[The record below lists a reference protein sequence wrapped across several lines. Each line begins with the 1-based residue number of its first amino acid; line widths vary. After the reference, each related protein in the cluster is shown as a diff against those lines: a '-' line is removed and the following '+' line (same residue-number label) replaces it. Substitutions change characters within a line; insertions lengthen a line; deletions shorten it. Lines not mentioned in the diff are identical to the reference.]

1 MCEYLV
7 NEGVYVNVVPL
18 PGRVKGLIKAVP
30 DGELILINEYLSEK
44 AKAEALAHELAHLV
58 RDDLFSDKS
67 IEEVEYGKSEEA

>member
-44 AKAEALAHELAHLV
+44 AKQEALAHELRHLS
-58 RDDLFSDKS
+58 RDDLYNGQPVQ
-67 IEEVEYGKSEEA
+67 EVEKS

>member
-7 NEGVYVNVVPL
+7 NADVYVSVVPL

-44 AKAEALAHELAHLV
+44 AKAEALARELRHLS
-58 RDDLFSDKS
+58 RDDLYNGQPVQ
-67 IEEVEYGKSEEA
+67 EVEKS

>member
-7 NEGVYVNVVPL
+7 KPDVFVNVVPL

-44 AKAEALAHELAHLV
+44 ARAEALEHELRHLS
-58 RDDLFSDKS
+58 RDDLFSDKPVEE
-67 IEEVEYGKSEEA
+67 IEKS

>member
-7 NEGVYVNVVPL
+7 KPDVFVNVVPL

-30 DGELILINEYLSEK
+30 DGELILINEYLSER
-44 AKAEALAHELAHLV
+44 AKQEALAHELAHLV

-67 IEEVEYGKSEEA
+67 IEEVENGKSKEA

>member
-44 AKAEALAHELAHLV
+44 AKAEALAHELRHLS
-58 RDDLFSDKS
+58 RDDLYNGQTVQ
-67 IEEVEYGKSEEA
+67 EVEKS

>member
-7 NEGVYVNVVPL
+7 KHDVFVNVVPL
-18 PGRVKGLIKAVP
+18 PARVKGLIKAVP

-67 IEEVEYGKSEEA
+67 IEEVEHGKSEEA

>member
-30 DGELILINEYLSEK
+30 DGELILINEYLSEE
-44 AKAEALAHELAHLV
+44 AKAEALAHELAHLL
-58 RDDLFSDKS
+58 RDDLFSEKAVQEIEKS
-67 IEEVEYGKSEEA
+67 

>member
-30 DGELILINEYLSEK
+30 DGELILINEYLSEN
-44 AKAEALAHELAHLV
+44 AKQEALAHELAHLL
-58 RDDLFSDKS
+58 RDDLFSGKAVDEIEKS
-67 IEEVEYGKSEEA
+67 

>member
-44 AKAEALAHELAHLV
+44 AKQEALAHELAHLV
-58 RDDLFSDKS
+58 QSDLWSEKPVEEIEKS
-67 IEEVEYGKSEEA
+67 

>member
-7 NEGVYVNVVPL
+7 NADVYVNVVPL

-44 AKAEALAHELAHLV
+44 AKAEALAHELRHLN
-58 RDDLFSDKS
+58 RDDLYNGQPVQ
-67 IEEVEYGKSEEA
+67 EVEKS

>member
-7 NEGVYVNVVPL
+7 KPDVFVNVVPL

-44 AKAEALAHELAHLV
+44 AKAETLEHELRHLS
-58 RDDLFSDKS
+58 RDDLYNGQPVQ
-67 IEEVEYGKSEEA
+67 EVEKS

>member
-18 PGRVKGLIKAVP
+18 PGRVKGLIKAMP

-44 AKAEALAHELAHLV
+44 AKAEALAHELRHQS
-58 RDDLFSDKS
+58 RDDLYNGQPVQ
-67 IEEVEYGKSEEA
+67 EVEKS

>member
-44 AKAEALAHELAHLV
+44 AKQEALAHELAHLL
-58 RDDLFSDKS
+58 RDDLFSEKS
-67 IEEVEYGKSEEA
+67 IQEIEKS

>member
-7 NEGVYVNVVPL
+7 NADVYVNVVPL

-44 AKAEALAHELAHLV
+44 AKAETLEHELAHLV

-67 IEEVEYGKSEEA
+67 IEEVEHGES

>member
-30 DGELILINEYLSEK
+30 DGELILINEYLSEN
-44 AKAEALAHELAHLV
+44 AKQEALAHELAHLL
-58 RDDLFSDKS
+58 RDDLFSEKS
-67 IEEVEYGKSEEA
+67 IQEIEKS

>member
-7 NEGVYVNVVPL
+7 NADVYVSVVPL

-44 AKAEALAHELAHLV
+44 AKAEALAHELRHLS
-58 RDDLFSDKS
+58 RDDLYNGQPVQ
-67 IEEVEYGKSEEA
+67 EVEKS

>member
-18 PGRVKGLIKAVP
+18 PGRVKGMIKAVP

-44 AKAEALAHELAHLV
+44 AKAEALAHELRHLS
-58 RDDLFSDKS
+58 RDDLYNGQPVQ
-67 IEEVEYGKSEEA
+67 EVEKS

>member
-44 AKAEALAHELAHLV
+44 AKQEALAHELAHLL
-58 RDDLFSDKS
+58 RDDLFSEKPVQEIEKS
-67 IEEVEYGKSEEA
+67 

>member
-44 AKAEALAHELAHLV
+44 AKAEALEHELAHLV

-67 IEEVEYGKSEEA
+67 IEEVEHGES

>member
-44 AKAEALAHELAHLV
+44 AKAEALAHELRHLS
-58 RDDLFSDKS
+58 RDDLYNGQPVQ
-67 IEEVEYGKSEEA
+67 EVEKT

>member
-30 DGELILINEYLSEK
+30 DGELILINEYLSER
-44 AKAEALAHELAHLV
+44 AKAEALAHELAHLLH
-58 RDDLFSDKS
+58 DDLFLEKPVSEIEKS
-67 IEEVEYGKSEEA
+67 

>member
-7 NEGVYVNVVPL
+7 KPDVFVNVVPL

-44 AKAEALAHELAHLV
+44 AKQEALAHELAHLLH
-58 RDDLFSDKS
+58 DDLFSGKAVDEIEKS
-67 IEEVEYGKSEEA
+67 

>member
-7 NEGVYVNVVPL
+7 KPDVFVNVVPL

-44 AKAEALAHELAHLV
+44 AKAEALAHELRHLS
-58 RDDLFSDKS
+58 RDDLFSNKTVEEIEKS
-67 IEEVEYGKSEEA
+67 

>member
-44 AKAEALAHELAHLV
+44 AKQEALVHELAHLL
-58 RDDLFSDKS
+58 RDDLFSEKS
-67 IEEVEYGKSEEA
+67 IQEIEKS

>member
-44 AKAEALAHELAHLV
+44 AKAEALAHELRHLS
-58 RDDLFSDKS
+58 RDDLYNCQPVQ
-67 IEEVEYGKSEEA
+67 EVEKP

>member
-7 NEGVYVNVVPL
+7 NADVFVNVVPL

-44 AKAEALAHELAHLV
+44 AKQEALDHELRHLS
-58 RDDLFSDKS
+58 RDDLFSDKPVKE
-67 IEEVEYGKSEEA
+67 IEKS

>member
-30 DGELILINEYLSEK
+30 DGELILINEYLSEE
-44 AKAEALAHELAHLV
+44 AKAEALAHELAHLL
-58 RDDLFSDKS
+58 RDDLFSEKS
-67 IEEVEYGKSEEA
+67 IQEIEKS

>member
-44 AKAEALAHELAHLV
+44 AKAEALAHELNHLMK
-58 RDDLFSDKS
+58 DDLFSDKS
-67 IEEVEYGKSEEA
+67 IEEVEHGESEEA

>member
-30 DGELILINEYLSEK
+30 DGELILINEGLSDK
-44 AKAEALAHELAHLV
+44 AKHEALDHELRHLS
-58 RDDLFSDKS
+58 RDDLYNGQPVQ
-67 IEEVEYGKSEEA
+67 EVEKS